1 MQLCEIEIAYL
12 SEECCNFAVEK
23 IKDNDMEDAV
33 VTEDKSRE
41 RLWNANYNKVMLN
54 NFALFFSLYLLTPLL
69 PLYLSETWD

>member
-33 VTEDKSRE
+33 VTGCKPKEK
-41 RLWNANYNKVMLN
+41 LWNANYNKVMLN

-69 PLYLSETWD
+69 PLYLSQTWD